1 MYTFLRRR
9 FPISFLFWAE
19 EEHFRLWPW
28 TVCGLWTWFTNYTYR
43 CDIARSPSIGTFI
56 GRRRRRRV
64 KKNHRAN
71 NRSMD
76 VSFDR
81 YRANTQ
87 RGTHTHT
94 HARARARSRP
104 SAVRGPLEYCQY
116 SVFIILLPVIKLV
129 KISSFSLL
137 PVLCLLSILLT
148 MRLAVNL

>member
-1 MYTFLRRR
+1 MAYELDLQTTPIGAILLDHRVLAPLLDEDEDEGSRRTIV
-9 FPISFLFWAE
+9 PI
-19 EEHFRLWPW
+19 
-28 TVCGLWTWFTNYTYR
+28 TGLWTF
-43 CDIARSPSIGTFI
+43 RSTVIVRT
-56 GRRRRRRV
+56 
-64 KKNHRAN
+64 HREA
-71 NRSMD
+71 
-76 VSFDR
+76 
-81 YRANTQ
+81 
-87 RGTHTHT
+87 HTHT